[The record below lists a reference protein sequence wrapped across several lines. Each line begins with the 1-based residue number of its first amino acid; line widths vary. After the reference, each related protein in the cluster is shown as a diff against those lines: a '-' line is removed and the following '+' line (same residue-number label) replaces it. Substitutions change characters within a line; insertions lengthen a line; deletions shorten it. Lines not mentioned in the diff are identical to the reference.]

1 MRRQRV
7 FETVLW
13 PRHPRGTGRWEA
25 FAIDASLIKG
35 GCQPAERDRT
45 QEGLPPEATGR
56 AVEEYIAVLDDAAFG
71 AATDVAPKFV
81 SQADPAARW
90 TGAHG
95 GQAFFAYST
104 AHLINVDLLAAGP
117 TAAII
122 DGISALQSGEAIV
135 STVIQSNTQNGHF
148 PHWKLKTG
156 GVIMPDERLSWV
168 QTIVSGL
175 QHGVAMAGGTI
186 IAPLIM
192 GFDPNLALFF
202 SGVGTLIFFLV
213 VGGRVP
219 SYLGSSFSFIAVVI
233 AASAYSGHGP
243 NPNLDVALGGIVAAG
258 VLYGIIA
265 LIVMQ
270 SGVGW
275 VERLMPPVVTGAV
288 VAAIGL
294 NLAPVAVKAVSGSQ
308 FDTCIGLITVVIVGL
323 VAVSAPGLWRRLP
336 VIIGAIA
343 GYLLYLLLANVLGL
357 GKPIDYAALA
367 AAPWIGLPKFTAP
380 SFHANA
386 VFLIA
391 PVAIILV
398 AENLGHIKAIGA
410 MTGRSLDPFLGRA
423 FLGDSLAT
431 IVSALGGG
439 PGVTTYAENIG
450 VMAATRVY
458 STLLFVV
465 AAVVSI
471 LLGFSPKFGALI
483 LSIPAPV
490 IGGLSLV
497 LFGLIAAMA
506 GRIWVENRVDFSN
519 PQNLIAVATAL
530 TAGAGDLTLKFGNF
544 TMGGIGTA
552 TFGAIILYQIFGWS
566 KAKD

>member
-1 MRRQRV
+1 MGSLCDRCQSDQRRMQ
-7 FETVLW
+7 
-13 PRHPRGTGRWEA
+13 
-25 FAIDASLIKG
+25 
-35 GCQPAERDRT
+35 AERDRT
-45 QEGLPPEATGR
+45 QEGLPPEAIGR

-117 TAAII
+117 TAAIL

-233 AASAYSGHGP
+233 AASAYAGHGP

-265 LIVMQ
+265 LIAMQ